1 MKEFD
6 KQMEM
11 VLYHSDEGDV
21 SVDAYI
27 MNESLWI
34 TQKAM
39 AELFGIDK
47 SGISRHLKKI
57 FDSGE
62 LDEQVVVAKIATTS
76 PHGAIPDK
84 NQNNN
89 TMFYNLDAIISVGYR
104 VNSKKAT
111 QFRIW
116 ASKILKEYMI
126 KGFVLDDDRLKQG
139 KTAFGKDYFRELL
152 ERVRSIRASER
163 RIWQQITDIFA
174 ECSIDYT
181 EDSEVAYH
189 FYATI
194 QNRFHYA
201 ITNRTAAEIVY
212 CSADHTKEHMG
223 LTTWKNAPDGRILK
237 SDVSVAKN
245 YLDEK
250 QIRQLERAVTGY
262 FDYIEDLIERE
273 NVFTMEEFEKSVN
286 AFLEFRQYKVLKDNG
301 RISHRQALDKANAE
315 YEIFNR
321 TQPIDSDFDKA
332 VRKML
337 ADDEAKSLYEKNF
350 CQTTVAPFFLHN
362 TGGIALHL
370 RMLRRLFPPAR

>member
-1 MKEFD
+1 MREFN

-27 MNESLWI
+27 KDESIWI

-39 AELFGIDK
+39 AELFGVDK

-57 FDSGE
+57 FESRE
-62 LDEQVVVAKIATTS
+62 LDEKVVVAKIATTS
-76 PHGAIPDK
+76 PHGAIPGKTQDK
-84 NQNNN
+84 ES
-89 TMFYNLDAIISVGYR
+89 MFYNLDAIISVGYR
-104 VNSKKAT
+104 VNSIKAT
-111 QFRIW
+111 KFRIW
-116 ASKILKEYMI
+116 ATTVLKEYMT

-152 ERVRSIRASER
+152 ERVSSIRASER
-163 RIWQQITDIFA
+163 RIWQQLTDIFA

-181 EDSEVAYH
+181 KDSEAAYH

-194 QNRFHYA
+194 QNKFHYA
-201 ITNRTAAEIVY
+201 ITDHTAAEIIY
-212 CSADHTKEHMG
+212 ESADHETEHMG

-237 SDVSVAKN
+237 SDVSIAKN
-245 YLDEK
+245 YLEEK
-250 QIRQLERAVTGY
+250 QIRRLERAVTGY

-286 AFLEFRQYKVLKDNG
+286 AFLEFRQYKILKDNG
-301 RISHRQALDKANAE
+301 RISHKQAMEKANDE

-321 TQPIDSDFDKA
+321 TQPIESDFDK
-332 VRKML
+332 VVKKMIQ
-337 ADDEAKSLYEKNF
+337 DKN
-350 CQTTVAPFFLHN
+350 N
-362 TGGIALHL
+362 
-370 RMLRRLFPPAR
+370 R